1 MSRERIAGVVAL
13 VGAVILLPVAA
24 WAQGSAIAGVVR
36 DSTGGVLPGVTVEA
50 ASPALIEKVRTA
62 VTDDQGRYNIADL
75 RPGVY
80 TVTFTLTGFNTFK
93 RQDLDLPSS
102 FTATVNAEMPV
113 ADLEETVTVTG
124 QTPVVDLQST
134 AKEITLSKEMLEAV
148 PTGRLP
154 QSYMVLVPGVVQS
167 TENFGVGLHNSFVQA
182 NLQFHGGPTDS
193 QVNADG
199 FQTRHMNVVGGAQY
213 SVNQGTV
220 QEVVV
225 SAGMASTE
233 QHSAGVLMDA

>member
-1 MSRERIAGVVAL
+1 MCLVA
-13 VGAVILLPVAA
+13 VC
-24 WAQGSAIAGVVR
+24 
-36 DSTGGVLPGVTVEA
+36 
-50 ASPALIEKVRTA
+50 
-62 VTDDQGRYNIADL
+62 
-75 RPGVY
+75 
-80 TVTFTLTGFNTFK
+80 
-93 RQDLDLPSS
+93 
-102 FTATVNAEMPV
+102 
-113 ADLEETVTVTG
+113 DLEETVTVTG

-225 SAGMASTE
+225 SAGMASAE
-233 QHSAGVLMDA
+233 QQAGGVVSNAIPKERSEEHTSELQSQSNLVCRLLLEKKKKKIVDRSLLYIGCAV